1 MIRSR
6 LGLKLLALGGLVLG
20 LMAFAASAHAEIGA
34 KWRVNGSDVG
44 SLEPKLLIKE
54 LENKS
59 ASLAFT
65 TKGGTKVLILCTAAE
80 FDEGGKLIGNGTISL
95 GKVKF
100 TGCKVLLNEVAA
112 ANCEAHSPGQPNG
125 TILSE
130 KSEGLIV
137 LDTTTGVTND
147 LVKIKP
153 DSGLVFAVIELG
165 AKCSVAESVNVEVK
179 AVGEGLWI
187 RDCKG
192 NTSFLTEAASHLIE
206 EALEGLKA
214 LGVAAKI
221 IGSAIVELEGGHN
234 GFKWSG
240 FPA

>member
-6 LGLKLLALGGLVLG
+6 LGLKALVLSGLLLG

-34 KWRVNGSDVG
+34 KWKVNGADVG

-54 LENKS
+54 IEGKS

-65 TKGGTKVLILCTAAE
+65 TKAGTNVLILCTAAE
-80 FDEGGKLIGNGTISL
+80 FDEGSKLIGNGTISL

-100 TGCKVLLNEVAA
+100 TGCKTLLNEAAA
-112 ANCEAHSPGQPNG
+112 ANCEAHSSGLPNG

-130 KSEGLIV
+130 KGEGLIV
-137 LDTTTGVTND
+137 LDTTAGVTND
-147 LVKIKP
+147 LIKIRP
-153 DSGLVFAVIELG
+153 DTGLIFAVFELG
-165 AKCSVAESVNVEVK
+165 AKCSVAESINVEAK
-179 AVGEGLWI
+179 SAGEGIWI
-187 RDCKG
+187 KDCKG

-214 LGVAAKI
+214 LGVPAKI
-221 IGSAIVELEGGHN
+221 VGSAILELGGAHN
-234 GFKWSG
+234 GLKWAG
-240 FPA
+240 FPV